1 MKTLLLT
8 CLLAALPL
16 APAGAQAAG
25 PDQPITVVVPFGA
38 GGGVDPGARV
48 VLPRPAERLGPQTV
62 SENQRKSLAAT
73 VAAAD
78 IEVE

>member
-38 GGGVDPGARV
+38 GGGVDTG

-73 VAAAD
+73 VAAD